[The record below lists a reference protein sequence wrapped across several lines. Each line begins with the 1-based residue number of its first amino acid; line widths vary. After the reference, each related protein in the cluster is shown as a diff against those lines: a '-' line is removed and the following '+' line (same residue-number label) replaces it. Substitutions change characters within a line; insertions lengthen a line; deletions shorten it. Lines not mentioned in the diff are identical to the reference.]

1 LFVCLN
7 LFNDTI
13 SNLDYVASNWI
24 IVNTELEM
32 IWKNMSLIE
41 SAVFAV
47 SWVGQGKH
55 EKLRSLHSKP

>member
-1 LFVCLN
+1 M
-7 LFNDTI
+7 
-13 SNLDYVASNWI
+13 ASDWI

-32 IWKNMSLIE
+32 IWKNISLIE

-55 EKLRSLHSKP
+55 GKRRSLY